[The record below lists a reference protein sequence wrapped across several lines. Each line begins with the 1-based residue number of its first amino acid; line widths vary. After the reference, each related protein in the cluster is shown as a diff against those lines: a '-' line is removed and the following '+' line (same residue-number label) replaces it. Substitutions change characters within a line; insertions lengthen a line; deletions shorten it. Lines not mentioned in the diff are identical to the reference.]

1 MRRKKSLS
9 NPIIRHVQEYSS
21 IYSFIIVLFLMGVV
35 FGAII
40 VNSLS
45 IDQKE
50 DLFYYLNQFF
60 GQISEGKI
68 AAPTDLFRLSF
79 LHNVK
84 FLGLMWVL
92 GISIIG
98 LPLILVLLFIKGI
111 VVGFSVG
118 FLVNQ
123 MGWGGFLLSFVT
135 VLPQNLFIIPM
146 FIFIAVVAVGVSLKL
161 IRKIFIKQS
170 MGVQIIPMLTQ
181 YFIVLIIAVG
191 FISIAAGVEAYI
203 SPELMKSAMSYINR

>member
-1 MRRKKSLS
+1 MRKNQSFS

-35 FGAII
+35 FGAVI

-45 IDQKE
+45 FDQKD
-50 DLFYYLNQFF
+50 DLYYYLNQFF
-60 GQISEGKI
+60 GQVSDGKV
-68 AAPTDLFRLSF
+68 AAPSDLFRLSF

-84 FLGLMWVL
+84 FLGLMWIL

-98 LPLILVLLFIKGI
+98 LPIILILLFIKGI

-135 VLPQNLFIIPM
+135 VLPQNFFIIPM
-146 FIFIAVVAVGVSLKL
+146 FIFIAVMAVGVSLKL
-161 IRKIFIKQS
+161 IRKIFIKQNIS
-170 MGVQIIPMLTQ
+170 FHIFPMLAQ
-181 YFIVLIIAVG
+181 YVIAFVFAVG
-191 FISIAAGVEAYI
+191 IISLAAGVEAYL
-203 SPELMKSAMSYINR
+203 SPTLMKSVMSYVNK

>member
-1 MRRKKSLS
+1 M
-9 NPIIRHVQEYSS
+9 
-21 IYSFIIVLFLMGVV
+21 
-35 FGAII
+35 
-40 VNSLS
+40 
-45 IDQKE
+45 
-50 DLFYYLNQFF
+50 
-60 GQISEGKI
+60 
-68 AAPTDLFRLSF
+68 
-79 LHNVK
+79 K

>member
-1 MRRKKSLS
+1 MRKKKSFS

-45 IDQKE
+45 FDQKE

-60 GQISEGKI
+60 GQVSDGKV
-68 AAPTDLFRLSF
+68 AAPADLFRLSF
-79 LHNVK
+79 FHNVK
-84 FLGLMWVL
+84 FLGFMWVL

-98 LPLILVLLFIKGI
+98 LPLILILLFIKGV

-123 MGWGGFLLSFVT
+123 MKWGGFLLSFVT

-146 FIFIAVVAVGVSLKL
+146 FIFVAVIAVGASLKL
-161 IRKIFIKQS
+161 IRKIFIRQS
-170 MGVQIIPMLTQ
+170 IGFQIIPMLTR
-181 YFIVLIIAVG
+181 YFIALAIAVG
-191 FISIAAGVEAYI
+191 VISVAAGIEAYL
-203 SPELMKSAMSYINR
+203 SPWLMKSVLSYVNK